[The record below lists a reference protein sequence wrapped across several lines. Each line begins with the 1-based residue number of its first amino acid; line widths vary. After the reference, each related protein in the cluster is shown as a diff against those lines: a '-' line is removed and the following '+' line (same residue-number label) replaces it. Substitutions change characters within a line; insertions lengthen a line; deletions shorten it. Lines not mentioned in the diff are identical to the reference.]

1 MLSQPQTFKITLAL
15 RCLEQQ
21 GVLAYPTESIWG
33 LGCLPEHEIAV
44 EKILR
49 LKKRAWQKGLILVA
63 SNWQQLEGWIKP
75 LTADEWA
82 YIRTPQPQ
90 PTTWLLPCYNEVSQ
104 SLRGAHKTLAV
115 RVSTHPI
122 IQALCEQA
130 GPIVSTSANIQARP
144 PAKNALQVQKYFH
157 QQVDYIL
164 SGQLGGYKNPS
175 NIKTLCGNRVR

>member
-1 MLSQPQTFKITLAL
+1 MHKTDFSLNIQLAL
-15 RCLEQQ
+15 HCLEQQ

-33 LGCLPEHEIAV
+33 LGCLPEHAAAIN
-44 EKILR
+44 KILR
-49 LKKRAWQKGLILVA
+49 LKMRPWQKGLILVA
-63 SNWQQLEGWIKP
+63 ANWQQLEGWINP
-75 LTADEWA
+75 LTETQWA
-82 YIRTPQPQ
+82 QVNAPQAH
-90 PTTWLLPCYNEVSQ
+90 PTTWLLPCDNRISQ

-115 RVSTHPI
+115 RVSTHPL
-122 IQALCEQA
+122 IQQLCLQA

-157 QQVDYIL
+157 QQIDYIL